1 MRKMY
6 RLILLLL
13 ASLVGGCQLAPLQPP
28 SVDEFAPA
36 DCQQWLKHV
45 DQYSSRV
52 GRHDAQYHR
61 EPKYPALAF
70 NRLLAS
76 IEPQTDMEGEAWL
89 YEAFLLA
96 SESRALEIQ
105 NWPTPASTEL
115 IQRTEECQQQRLSQ
129 LIQQQAWQD
138 LAGVKVPDVYS
149 NGQRA
154 LGVYSVSSLFLSKA
168 IKSYQR
174 DAKAQYSTVS
184 IELDQLS
191 YQLQDGNAE
200 VSTPSS
206 EQVATWLAQATVEHP
221 LGLPKL
227 SEEQL
232 QGLWRQHAPELVVAD
247 KPENQIGE
255 LKLGELESSES
266 GLYLDNTQPAA
277 YVHSSYVPVNG
288 RYLLQLVYYFW
299 FPERTATS
307 ALDPYAGK
315 LDGLV
320 WRVTLG
326 PDGKPWVYD
335 SIHPCGCYHSFF
347 SVNESL
353 QAREPS
359 AYKEAPLVLPL
370 LQPAED
376 LEETLV
382 TISLS
387 SGDHQI
393 QQVSLKSLADK
404 SANTVKAYELR
415 PYNQLRSVPN
425 REGGRRS
432 LFNQQGLIKESRRLE
447 RFYLW
452 PSGVIA
458 SGSMRQHGHHATA
471 FIGKRHFDDPDLFEK
486 VFVWPRW

>member
-1 MRKMY
+1 MY
-6 RLILLLL
+6 QLILLLL

-28 SVDEFAPA
+28 SVDEPA
-36 DCQQWLKHV
+36 LVDCQQWLKHV

-52 GRHDAQYHR
+52 GRHDAQYHC
-61 EPKYPALAF
+61 EPEYPALAF

-76 IEPQTDMEGEAWL
+76 IEPQTDEQGEAWL
-89 YEAFLLA
+89 HEAFLLA

-138 LAGVKVPDVYS
+138 LTSVKVPDAYS
-149 NGQRA
+149 TGQRT
-154 LGVYSVSSLFLSKA
+154 LGVYPISSLFLSKA

-174 DAKAQYSTVS
+174 DAKAQYGTVL
-184 IELDQLS
+184 IESDQLS
-191 YQLQDGNAE
+191 YQLQNGNAE
-200 VSTPSS
+200 VNTPSS
-206 EQVATWLAQATVEHP
+206 EQVVTWLAQAAAEHP

-232 QGLWRQHAPELVVAD
+232 QSLWRQHAPELVVAD

-255 LKLGELESSES
+255 LKLGEFESGEG
-266 GLYLDNTQPAA
+266 GLYLDNTQPVA

-307 ALDPYAGK
+307 TFDPYAGK

-335 SIHPCGCYHSFF
+335 TIHPCGCYHSFF
-347 SVNESL
+347 SASETL
-353 QAREPS
+353 QVREPS
-359 AYKEAPLVLPL
+359 VYKEAPLVLPL
-370 LQPAED
+370 LQPAKGLD
-376 LEETLV
+376 KGQV
-382 TISLS
+382 SISLS
-387 SGDHQI
+387 SGDHQL
-393 QQVSLKSLADK
+393 QQVSLKPLAD
-404 SANTVKAYELR
+404 SSVNTIKAYQLR
-415 PYNQLRSVPN
+415 PYNQLRSVPTG
-425 REGGRRS
+425 EGGRRS
-432 LFNQQGLIKESRRLE
+432 LFNQRGLIGESRRLE
-447 RFYLW
+447 RLYLW

-458 SGSMRQHGHHATA
+458 SGSMRQRGHHATA
-471 FIGKRHFDDPDLFEK
+471 FVGKRHFDDLDLLEK
-486 VFVWPRW
+486 VFVWRRW